1 MESFKSPSTKLAMSR
16 FKFSTQIEVR
26 FRDLDALGH
35 VNNAVYLTYFEIA
48 RLHYWK
54 QLFGNEAFSRYGF
67 VVVRAECNYRSP
79 AHAGEVLQVFARVS
93 ELKRSSFIFEYE
105 IVEAD
110 TGRIVADGGTVQV
123 CFDPDI
129 ERARSIPHDLRDSIL
144 AFEKLEGEAM
154 TE

>member
-1 MESFKSPSTKLAMSR
+1 MPS
-16 FKFSTQIEVR
+16 FKFSTHIEVR

-54 QLFGNEAFSRYGF
+54 KLFGNEAFHRHSF

-79 AHAGEVLQVFARVS
+79 AHAGEVLRVFAKVS

-105 IVEAD
+105 IVEPH
-110 TGRIVADGGTVQV
+110 TRRIVADGSTVQA
-123 CFDPDI
+123 CFDPK
-129 ERARSIPHDLRDSIL
+129 EKRAKPIPHDLRDSIL
-144 AFEKLEGEAM
+144 DFEKSEGQP
-154 TE
+154 TEE

>member
-1 MESFKSPSTKLAMSR
+1 MRPFT
-16 FKFSTQIEVR
+16 FSTHIEVR

-54 QLFGNEAFSRYGF
+54 ELFGSEAFSRHSF

-79 AHAGEVLQVFARVS
+79 AHAGEMLQVFAKVS

-105 IVEAD
+105 IVEAR
-110 TGRIVADGGTVQV
+110 TGRIVADGLTVQA
-123 CFDPDI
+123 CFDAK
-129 ERARSIPHDLRDSIL
+129 EKRAKPIPHDLRDSIL
-144 AFEKLEGEAM
+144 EFEKLKGQPT